1 MGFGGEIGILGLGVE
16 LNFKWIPFWPLGMV
30 SIFSFSR
37 REAEGGFPDSPVLG
51 FGFSNSGGYT
61 DPPIKNARALF

>member
-37 REAEGGFPDSPVLG
+37 REAEGGFPSFRFWV
-51 FGFSNSGGYT
+51 SNSGGY
-61 DPPIKNARALF
+61 IES